1 MSIDG
6 IGLRVSGS
14 VPRGFVSTG
23 ILLGG
28 VLFIVAS
35 EGAAVGD
42 VPRLVAVAGGT
53 ILLRALL
60 FVPGIE
66 RAFGAYAAAVDL
78 MASLV
83 LTLFALSLTGGL
95 ASDLYPVLLLEIFLA
110 RAGEGPAAGRFV
122 ALAAT
127 AGVAFLAVPGLTA
140 GAALTVGTV
149 LRLAWPAA
157 VLLVVESA
165 NEPETPVRANAAAP
179 AARPP
184 AQRPPAPSSAPEPA
198 PPARDSGQVLLHDLK
213 SPLSV
218 VRIYADLMTESI
230 RRGEPPRPEHL
241 ENLSNEISLMEAIVG
256 VARPAGPPP
265 STRPA
270 PARQTDLVK
279 LLRTLTA
286 SYRDAHRKKLRIE
299 FVADEESI
307 PIVADPVAIQRAL
320 RNVLENAVK
329 YTPAGGQIMV
339 RASRLAQHAFIVVSD
354 TGIGMTRE
362 EQNHAFEYAW
372 RGETARASGAEGRGI
387 GLAVVRELLEGQ
399 GGKISLLS
407 QPGHG
412 LEVTIIFPVSPEGA
426 P

>member
-6 IGLRVSGS
+6 IGLRGFAS

-35 EGAAVGD
+35 EGAAAGD

-66 RAFGAYAAAVDL
+66 RAFGVYATAVDL

-110 RAGEGPAAGRFV
+110 RAGEGPAAGRFL

-165 NEPETPVRANAAAP
+165 SGPETPAGANAAAP
-179 AARPP
+179 AA
-184 AQRPPAPSSAPEPA
+184 RPPAPSSAPEPA

-270 PARQTDLVK
+270 PARQTDLVN

>member
-1 MSIDG
+1 
-6 IGLRVSGS
+6 
-14 VPRGFVSTG
+14 
-23 ILLGG
+23 
-28 VLFIVAS
+28 
-35 EGAAVGD
+35 
-42 VPRLVAVAGGT
+42 
-53 ILLRALL
+53 
-60 FVPGIE
+60 
-66 RAFGAYAAAVDL
+66 

-95 ASDLYPVLLLEIFLA
+95 ASDLYPVLLLEIFVA
-110 RAGEGPAAGRFV
+110 RTGKGPAAGRFL

-165 NEPETPVRANAAAP
+165 GEPETPAGANAAAP
-179 AARPP
+179 AA
-184 AQRPPAPSSAPEPA
+184 RPPAPSSAPEPA
-198 PPARDSGQVLLHDLK
+198 PPARDPGRALLHDLK

-230 RRGEPPRPEHL
+230 GRGESPRPEHL
-241 ENLSNEISLMEAIVG
+241 ESLSNEISLMEAIVG
-256 VARPAGPPP
+256 VTRPAGPPP
-265 STRPA
+265 GTHPA
-270 PARQTDLVK
+270 PSRRTDLVT
-279 LLRTLTA
+279 LLGTLTA

-307 PIVADPVAIQRAL
+307 PIVADPVAVQRAL
-320 RNVLENAVK
+320 RNVLDNAVK

-339 RASRLAQHAFIVVSD
+339 RASRLAEHAFIVVSD

-372 RGETARASGAEGRGI
+372 RGEAARASGAEGRGI
-387 GLAVVRELLEGQ
+387 GLAVVRELLEEQ

-412 LEVTIIFPVSPEGA
+412 LEVTIMFPVPPERTS
-426 P
+426 

>member
-1 MSIDG
+1 MPVDG
-6 IGLRVSGS
+6 IG
-14 VPRGFVSTG
+14 PRGSTSVGRGLASSG

-28 VLFIVAS
+28 ILFIVAS
-35 EGAAVGD
+35 GGTAVGD

-53 ILLRALL
+53 ILLRGLL

-66 RAFGAYAAAVDL
+66 RAFGVYAAAVDL

-83 LTLFALSLTGGL
+83 LTLAALSLTGGL
-95 ASDLYPVLLLEIFLA
+95 ASDLYPVLLLEIYVA
-110 RAGEGPAAGRFV
+110 HASKGPAAGRFL

-165 NEPETPVRANAAAP
+165 REPETPAGANAAAP
-179 AARPP
+179 ATRPPEARPP
-184 AQRPPAPSSAPEPA
+184 APASALEPA
-198 PPARDSGQVLLHDLK
+198 PPARDPRPVLLHDLK

-241 ENLSNEISLMEAIVG
+241 EGLSNEISLMEAIVG
-256 VARPAGPPP
+256 VTRPAGPPP

-270 PARQTDLVK
+270 PSRRTDLVK
-279 LLRTLTA
+279 LLGTLTA

-307 PIVADPVAIQRAL
+307 PIAADPVAVQRAL
-320 RNVLENAVK
+320 RNVLDNAVK

-339 RASRLAQHAFIVVSD
+339 RASRLAQHVFVVVSD

-362 EQNHAFEYAW
+362 EQDHAFEYAW
-372 RGETARASGAEGRGI
+372 RGEAARASGAEGRGI
-387 GLAVVRELLEGQ
+387 GLAVVRELLEKQ

-412 LEVTIIFPVSPEGA
+412 LEVTIIFPVSPEGT